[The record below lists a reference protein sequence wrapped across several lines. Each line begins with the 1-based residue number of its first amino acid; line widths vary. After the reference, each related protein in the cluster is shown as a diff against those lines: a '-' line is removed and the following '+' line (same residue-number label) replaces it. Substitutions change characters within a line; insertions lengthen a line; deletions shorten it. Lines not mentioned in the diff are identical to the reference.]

1 MTVTRNTETVPI
13 VYTDVYM
20 CVITEDGVCQ
30 ITRVGDGTRHLDTF
44 LTDYAVTVTKQAK
57 ST

>member
-13 VYTDVYM
+13 VYTDVDI
-20 CVITEDGVCQ
+20 CVITDDGFCQ
-30 ITRVGDGTRHLDTF
+30 ITRDADGTCHLDSF
-44 LTDYAVTVTKQAK
+44 STDYAITVVKAA

>member
-13 VYTDVYM
+13 VYNDVDM
-20 CVITEDGVCQ
+20 CVITEDGLCQ
-30 ITRVGDGTRHLDTF
+30 ITRDADGTRHLDTF
-44 LTDYAVTVTKQAK
+44 STDYAITVTKQAK